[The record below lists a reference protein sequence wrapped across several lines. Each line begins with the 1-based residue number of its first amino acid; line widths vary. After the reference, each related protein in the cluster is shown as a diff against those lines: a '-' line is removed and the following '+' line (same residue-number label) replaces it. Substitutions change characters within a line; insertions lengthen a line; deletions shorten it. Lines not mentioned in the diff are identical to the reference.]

1 MSLIKQ
7 RRFAPYFLTQFL
19 GAFNDN
25 VFKNALV
32 IILTYKIVS
41 QHSAVLVNLA
51 AVIFILPFFLFSPL
65 AGQIA
70 DKCEKSALIRKI
82 KWVEIGIMAMGV
94 LALALNSCL
103 LYTSPIPRDS

>member
-1 MSLIKQ
+1 LNLILWQYTERQVEMSLIKQ

-51 AVIFILPFFLFSPL
+51 AVIFIL
-65 AGQIA
+65 
-70 DKCEKSALIRKI
+70 
-82 KWVEIGIMAMGV
+82 
-94 LALALNSCL
+94 L
-103 LYTSPIPRDS
+103 LRTD